1 MAQSLVA
8 RSPVTAYEARLMLQK
23 IKLENM
29 GIARIASQ
37 PAESSNFMN
46 IHPNSACALRRTSF
60 FQAKPTLCMSNF
72 AQPVQLDS
80 DEMGSFTSKS
90 IIPPTPGM
98 DTDP

>member
-29 GIARIASQ
+29 GIARIASH
-37 PAESSNFMN
+37 PAESGNFMK
-46 IHPNSACALRRTSF
+46 IDKSATRRTSF
-60 FQAKPTLCMSNF
+60 FPAKPATAAQASSLCMSNF

-80 DEMGSFTSKS
+80 DE
-90 IIPPTPGM
+90 
-98 DTDP
+98 